1 MTIAERGQMRLHQA
15 DARLEYARLHLAA
28 GARDQ
33 ARSDLAEAKAA
44 IEEMGYHR
52 RDKDVAELTAELR

>member
-1 MTIAERGQMRLHQA
+1 MRLHQA

-28 GARDQ
+28 GEVEQ
-33 ARSDLAEAKAA
+33 ARASLAEAKKS

-52 RDKDVAELTAELR
+52 RDKDVAELTAALETG